1 MKRTY
6 TALQSA
12 KRRTGRGSFA
22 AALLAAFFAIL
33 LAAAGSQALGIVMG
47 AIVVLAYR
55 LVASERE
62 EHVRDELERVY
73 GQFIETGRERG
84 DDDAG

>member
-1 MKRTY
+1 
-6 TALQSA
+6 
-12 KRRTGRGSFA
+12 
-22 AALLAAFFAIL
+22 
-33 LAAAGSQALGIVMG
+33 MG

-73 GQFIETGRERG
+73 GQLIETGRERG